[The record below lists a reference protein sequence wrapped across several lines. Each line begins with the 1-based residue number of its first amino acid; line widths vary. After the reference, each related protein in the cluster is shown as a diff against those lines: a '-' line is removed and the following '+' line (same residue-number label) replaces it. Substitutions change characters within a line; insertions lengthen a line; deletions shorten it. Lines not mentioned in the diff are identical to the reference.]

1 MEKEKPKGK
10 AICSGFLKKQSK
22 YLGLWKTRFI
32 LLSTNYLFAFTG
44 VEKDADC
51 TMALAINQIDSVKI
65 ADEGSLKEN
74 TFIIKTSQPKNY
86 LFQCFSDNPK
96 YERDKW
102 IEHIQN
108 QINIKKRLE

>member
-1 MEKEKPKGK
+1 MKNDKPKGR
-10 AICSGFLKKQSK
+10 AICSGFLKKKSK

-51 TMALAINQIDSVKI
+51 TMALKINQIEFVKK
-65 ADEGSLKEN
+65 ADKETEKEN
-74 TFIIKTSQPKNY
+74 TFLIKSLEPKNY
-86 LFQCFSDNPK
+86 YFHCYSENPTS
-96 YERDKW
+96 ERDKW